1 MTDLAADQNAGFAFN
16 PAQQRPAATTDLPA
30 GVCPSLY
37 NKDLAPT
44 RKDSRSWGAYS
55 LFTLWANDVH
65 SLGNYAFAIGLFALG
80 LGGWQI
86 LTALMMGAALL
97 FVLLTLSGFM
107 GPKTGVPFPVMSRI
121 SFGTRGAQI
130 PALIRGGVA
139 IAWFGIQTYLAS
151 KVLDVLLITLF
162 PSLQALLAHQVLG
175 LPVLGWIS
183 FSLLWVVQTMI
194 ACWGMESIHKY
205 EAFAGPV
212 ILVTFISLAGWV
224 LYSSGGKIQWTAPQ
238 PSTGGAMW
246 VQIMGAA
253 SLWVA
258 IYGTFVLNF
267 CDFTRGATSRSAVVK
282 GNFWGIPINMLIFGL
297 IVVVL
302 TGGQLAID
310 GTLILSPTDIVEK
323 IPNKPLLILASLSLL
338 ILTIAVNLMAN
349 FVAPALALANL
360 LPRQLN
366 FRRAALVSAI
376 LGFVILP
383 WNLYDSPLVILY
395 FLGGLG
401 SFLGPL
407 FGIVMADYWL
417 IRKER
422 VHVPALY
429 SDDHRGPYHYHNGVN
444 RRAIQALVPS
454 ALIALLFAFLPALES
469 VSHFS
474 WFIAAGLGGLFYW
487 LLTPKG
493 QHYEDQDGEAIAVNH
508 AQH

>member
-1 MTDLAADQNAGFAFN
+1 
-16 PAQQRPAATTDLPA
+16 LP
-30 GVCPSLY
+30 
-37 NKDLAPT
+37 
-44 RKDSRSWGAYS
+44 
-55 LFTLWANDVH
+55 
-65 SLGNYAFAIGLFALG
+65 
-80 LGGWQI
+80 
-86 LTALMMGAALL
+86 
-97 FVLLTLSGFM
+97 
-107 GPKTGVPFPVMSRI
+107 
-121 SFGTRGAQI
+121 
-130 PALIRGGVA
+130 
-139 IAWFGIQTYLAS
+139 
-151 KVLDVLLITLF
+151 
-162 PSLQALLAHQVLG
+162 
-175 LPVLGWIS
+175 
-183 FSLLWVVQTMI
+183 
-194 ACWGMESIHKY
+194 
-205 EAFAGPV
+205 
-212 ILVTFISLAGWV
+212 
-224 LYSSGGKIQWTAPQ
+224 
-238 PSTGGAMW
+238 
-246 VQIMGAA
+246 
-253 SLWVA
+253 
-258 IYGTFVLNF
+258 
-267 CDFTRGATSRSAVVK
+267 
-282 GNFWGIPINMLIFGL
+282 
-297 IVVVL
+297 
-302 TGGQLAID
+302 ID

-323 IPNKPLLILASLSLL
+323 IPNKPLLVLASLSLL

-417 IRKER
+417 IRKQR

-429 SDDHRGPYHYHNGVN
+429 SDDRNGPYHYENGVN